1 MNLIEI
7 RNKINNGYSLY
18 DLNLRVTFYAR
29 VSTEDL
35 KQINSLNNQ
44 ACYFKDMIINNSNW
58 IYVDGYI
65 DEGISG
71 TSVKH
76 REEFMRMIDDAKDN
90 KFDLIVTKE
99 ISRFSRNTL
108 DSIKYTRELLNY
120 GVIVLFLN
128 DNINT
133 ALSDSELRLT
143 IMASMAQDEI
153 RRLSERVKFGMKRSI
168 EKGIILGNNL
178 IYGYDKCQNKLII
191 NQEEAL
197 IVNRIFND
205 YVKDSSVVR
214 IANSLNKLNVKTK
227 LGGKWSATSVS
238 RIIRNPKYKGY
249 YCGNK
254 SEVVDYMSKKIF
266 YHDYKDWIIYK
277 DFKIPVIIS
286 EELWDK
292 ANLIYQKKHKAR
304 NTHITLSQKVLDDS
318 RYTFKLICCDHNEI
332 FVRCA
337 GSNRRSN
344 PTWVCKKYKNEGV
357 LTCESPIIREKKL
370 DELMDNIINNR
381 MKEYVRDV
389 SNEMIK
395 LYNEILIISNN
406 KLKIDLENK
415 LKELISHKD
424 KLINLNLSKIISD
437 DDLKN
442 KLKKNELEI
451 SKINNELKNIKED
464 IDISSNINDI
474 EKEIKNILNVKYN
487 LNVFI
492 NLLLDKI
499 IVTKLDNRYKM
510 NLKIYFKDGN
520 IKEVLFEN

>member
-7 RNKINNGYSLY
+7 RNKINSGYSLY

-35 KQINSLNNQ
+35 RQINSLNNQ
-44 ACYFKDMIINNSNW
+44 ASYFKDMIINNSNW
-58 IYVDGYI
+58 IYVDGYV

-108 DSIKYTRELLNY
+108 DSIKYTRWLLNY

-178 IYGYDKCQNKLII
+178 IYGYDKSQNKLII

-197 IVNRIFND
+197 IVNKIFND
-205 YVKDSSVVR
+205 YVKDSSVVK
-214 IANSLNKLNVKTK
+214 IADNLNKLNVKTK
-227 LGGKWSATSVS
+227 LGGKWSATSIS

-254 SEVVDYMSKKIF
+254 SEVIDYMSKKIF
-266 YHDYKDWIIYK
+266 YHDNKDWIIYE
-277 DFKIPVIIS
+277 DFKIPVIVTK
-286 EELWDK
+286 ELWDK
-292 ANLIYQKKHKAR
+292 ANNKINRRNKCEKNKFLFNKKIYCKNCGFLYYGRMQKSRVTYMCNNYLKNGKSFCKSSIIYQ
-304 NTHITLSQKVLDDS
+304 
-318 RYTFKLICCDHNEI
+318 
-332 FVRCA
+332 
-337 GSNRRSN
+337 
-344 PTWVCKKYKNEGV
+344 
-357 LTCESPIIREKKL
+357 
-370 DELMDNIINNR
+370 DELFFIF
-381 MKEYVRDV
+381 K
-389 SNEMIK
+389 
-395 LYNEILIISNN
+395 
-406 KLKIDLENK
+406 KIF
-415 LKELISHKD
+415 
-424 KLINLNLSKIISD
+424 NLNYRDSLMD
-437 DDLKN
+437 
-442 KLKKNELEI
+442 EI
-451 SKINNELKNIKED
+451 SKLYGNYDDFKVLFD
-464 IDISSNINDI
+464 DDFIS
-474 EKEIKNILNVKYN
+474 Y
-487 LNVFI
+487 FI
-492 NLLLDKI
+492 NIYLDKV
-499 IVTKLDNRYKM
+499 IVSNDYDLDIYLNDSIYYQDNFYFNRGSKYSKKYRVYYKVETK
-510 NLKIYFKDGN
+510 
-520 IKEVLFEN
+520 

>member
-35 KQINSLNNQ
+35 RQINSLNNQ
-44 ACYFKDMIINNSNW
+44 ANYFKDMIINNSNW
-58 IYVDGYI
+58 IYVDGYV

-197 IVNRIFND
+197 IVNKIFND
-205 YVKDSSVVR
+205 YVQDSSVVK
-214 IANSLNKLNVKTK
+214 IANNLNKLNVKTK

-266 YHDYKDWIIYK
+266 YHDYKDWVIYK
-277 DFKIPVIIS
+277 DFKIPVIVS
-286 EELWDK
+286 EELWNK
-292 ANLIYQKKHKAR
+292 ANNKINRRNKCQKNKFLFNKKIYCKNCGFLYYGRMQNSRVTYMCNNYLKNGKDVCRSSIIYQ
-304 NTHITLSQKVLDDS
+304 
-318 RYTFKLICCDHNEI
+318 
-332 FVRCA
+332 
-337 GSNRRSN
+337 
-344 PTWVCKKYKNEGV
+344 
-357 LTCESPIIREKKL
+357 
-370 DELMDNIINNR
+370 DELF
-381 MKEYVRDV
+381 
-389 SNEMIK
+389 
-395 LYNEILIISNN
+395 LIF
-406 KLKIDLENK
+406 KKIF
-415 LKELISHKD
+415 
-424 KLINLNLSKIISD
+424 NLNYKESLMK
-437 DDLKN
+437 
-442 KLKKNELEI
+442 EI
-451 SKINNELKNIKED
+451 SKLYDNYDDFKVLFDDDFIT
-464 IDISSNINDI
+464 
-474 EKEIKNILNVKYN
+474 Y
-487 LNVFI
+487 FI
-492 NLLLDKI
+492 NIYLDKV
-499 IVTKLDNRYKM
+499 IVSNDYDLDIYLKDKINYQDNFCFDRGSKYSKKYRVYYKVKTK
-510 NLKIYFKDGN
+510 
-520 IKEVLFEN
+520 

>member
-292 ANLIYQKKHKAR
+292 ANNKINRRNKCQKNKFLFNKKIYCKNCGFIYYGRMQKKRVTYMCNNYLKNGKIVCKSSIIYQDELFLIFKKIFNLNYR
-304 NTHITLSQKVLDDS
+304 DS
-318 RYTFKLICCDHNEI
+318 LMNEI
-332 FVRCA
+332 A
-337 GSNRRSN
+337 NL
-344 PTWVCKKYKNEGV
+344 Y
-357 LTCESPIIREKKL
+357 
-370 DELMDNIINNR
+370 DNYDDF
-381 MKEYVRDV
+381 KG
-389 SNEMIK
+389 
-395 LYNEILIISNN
+395 LF
-406 KLKIDLENK
+406 
-415 LKELISHKD
+415 
-424 KLINLNLSKIISD
+424 D
-437 DDLKN
+437 DDF
-442 KLKKNELEI
+442 I
-451 SKINNELKNIKED
+451 S
-464 IDISSNINDI
+464 
-474 EKEIKNILNVKYN
+474 Y
-487 LNVFI
+487 FI
-492 NLLLDKI
+492 NIYLDKI
-499 IVTKLDNRYKM
+499 IVSNDYELGIYLKDSICYQDNICFDRGSKYSKKYRVCYK
-510 NLKIYFKDGN
+510 I
-520 IKEVLFEN
+520 EVK